1 MFFNWFSSSFML
13 YGIALNWQ
21 GLTGVDWN
29 IYSMIDNNRKQLN
42 IANSAII
49 FLINHWSVRI
59 GSIGQSGP
67 GGPGGP
73 GCQCGAGGQGCLGGQ
88 GSPGDQMVYMVQRKL
103 EMSRLWL
110 TNWHTW
116 ESSAV
121 FCLSRIR
128 NLDKCDLN

>member
-29 IYSMIDNNRKQLN
+29 IYSMIDNNRKQVN

-67 GGPGGP
+67 GGPGSP
-73 GCQCGAGGQGCLGGQ
+73 GGQ
-88 GSPGDQMVYMVQRKL
+88 VV
-103 EMSRLWL
+103 
-110 TNWHTW
+110 
-116 ESSAV
+116 
-121 FCLSRIR
+121 
-128 NLDKCDLN
+128 

>member
-29 IYSMIDNNRKQLN
+29 INSMIDNNRKQVN

-67 GGPGGP
+67 GGPGSP
-73 GCQCGAGGQGCLGGQ
+73 GGQWVQVIQVVQVGGPSRQCDPGGQ
-88 GSPGDQMVYMVQRKL
+88 DGPGDQACQCI
-103 EMSRLWL
+103 WF
-110 TNWHTW
+110 TW
-116 ESSAV
+116 S
-121 FCLSRIR
+121 
-128 NLDKCDLN
+128 

>member
-29 IYSMIDNNRKQLN
+29 INSMIDNNRKQVN

-73 GCQCGAGGQGCLGGQ
+73 GGQVAWVVKLVQ
-88 GSPGDQMVYMVQRKL
+88 VVQVVQVDQVVRVAWVV
-103 EMSRLWL
+103 R
-110 TNWHTW
+110 
-116 ESSAV
+116 ESKVKS
-121 FCLSRIR
+121 
-128 NLDKCDLN
+128 